1 MKSKLKL
8 LLLKDVEDLGRLGEI
23 VAVKPGFARNY
34 LLPKKAAV
42 FATKNALKMQEKL
55 QKERAVKSKEEKKEA
70 EALAKIIEPM
80 DLSITVKADVDGKM
94 FGSVSA
100 QDIATLFEV
109 HSIKLTK
116 KNIVLKK
123 PIKEIGVYEIPI
135 LLKEGIETK
144 ITLKIVGE
152 KVKKSQ
158 IEKEIEKEKEEEK
171 TEKKAKSEKKA
182 KKAKEEETK

>member
-23 VAVKPGFARNY
+23 VAVKPGYARNY
-34 LLPKKAAV
+34 LLPKKAAI
-42 FATKNALKMQEKL
+42 FATKNTLKMQEKL
-55 QKERAVKSKEEKKEA
+55 QKERAIKSIEEKKEA

-80 DLSITVKADVDGKM
+80 TLTITVKADVDGKM

-100 QDIATLFEV
+100 VDIAKLFEA

-116 KNIVLKK
+116 KNINLKK

-135 LLKEGIETK
+135 LLKEGVETK
-144 ITLKIVGE
+144 VSLKIVGE
-152 KVKKSQ
+152 KVKKPK
-158 IEKEIEKEKEEEK
+158 IEKEEKKVAK
-171 TEKKAKSEKKA
+171 TEKKVE
-182 KKAKEEETK
+182 KKAKEENKEETE